1 MSKDTMND
9 VNMPQPLDNDDRYL
23 WDKSGP
29 VDREIEQLE
38 QKLQVLRYEGQ
49 APQMRIGARRWR
61 TAPFAIAAGLTPA
74 ASVPWMVFQ

>member
-38 QKLQVLRYEGQ
+38 RFIEEASIRAGEAITGRLDTDDI
-49 APQMRIGARRWR
+49 IGA
-61 TAPFAIAAGLTPA
+61 
-74 ASVPWMVFQ
+74 